1 MHSPGNFVFSEKHCI
16 PQKTLC
22 SQKSIAF
29 PRKLCVSCKTLA
41 FFHKTIAFPWETLR
55 SLEKDVWPSSAQHNE
70 ITTNQH
76 IGLISLCCANFV
88 VLWIVSF
95 VLRLVSVVLSSF
107 CCVVACFRCF
117 ATCFL
122 RVVAC
127 FHCVVLILL
136 CCGYFP
142 LCWANFIVLCSVHY
156 WAKSTSL
163 KRNFTSFV
171 SE

>member
-1 MHSPGNFVFSEKHCI
+1 MFLGLHYICIVLQFCISLVLCSPKKLCVLRKALHSPGNFVFLAKHWHSFTKLLRFPEK
-16 PQKTLC
+16 LC
-22 SQKSIAF
+22 S
-29 PRKLCVSCKTLA
+29 
-41 FFHKTIAFPWETLR
+41 

-70 ITTNQH
+70 ITTTQR

-95 VLRLVSVVLSSF
+95 VLL
-107 CCVVACFRCF
+107 ACFRYF
-117 ATCFL
+117 ATLLFFV
-122 RVVAC
+122 VVAC
-127 FHCVVLILL
+127 FHCLVLILL

-163 KRNFTSFV
+163 KRNFTSFC
-171 SE
+171 ERIK